1 MIFNKKRLIIGIALL
16 IFNNIS
22 FGQRQ
27 TFKCVALYNE
37 THEPLHNVQMQLV
50 CKRTSY
56 KGVDYDTIRS
66 VTDENGYASFDKV
79 IRPGATQFILYCAD
93 KNYKQFN
100 MPIENDTS
108 KINVYFVMDKLSDE
122 YFPEFYFDD
131 NSAAPK
137 DTSTYAKV
145 DFKQFSS
152 YQKVQLTG
160 FVAPNEN
167 MAIATKRV
175 ESVLKGFVE
184 KGIAVNHFVITPQ
197 PLTECVLQRGM
208 YIRYNHKD
216 YFFKKGE
223 IINKNYIDQ
232 QTGDR
237 KNAALQILRTVQLN
251 WIK

>member
-50 CKRTSY
+50 CKRASY

-184 KGIAVNHFVITPQ
+184 KGIAVNHFVITPPNPLQNAFCSVGCIFVIITRIIFLKREKSSTKIISISKRATERMQ
-197 PLTECVLQRGM
+197 PC
-208 YIRYNHKD
+208 K
-216 YFFKKGE
+216 F
-223 IINKNYIDQ
+223 
-232 QTGDR
+232 
-237 KNAALQILRTVQLN
+237 
-251 WIK
+251 